1 MKRMQI
7 HQRGLLKTYIIGSV
21 PSYETLDIIC
31 KDKKEVFIFIDFN
44 NCIKGLY
51 YPQMLEMI
59 LNSILINNGNFPSI
73 LINEW
78 MLLQDYLETYMIT
91 RKIDNFHVIY
101 FSEGGQSY
109 YHKNLLKTYKSN
121 RSNALFQLPA
131 TISTNFKSYDDIGE
145 LIRGFLVSSWKW
157 IEIISKESNILSIRL
172 ENLDAD
178 FIPELLLR
186 QFNIYKD
193 EAVYVI
199 LSSDGDMLQ
208 TLDIADNIYIFDGN
222 TIITDKNW
230 LNSKSYLDPDKKRK
244 KSNEEKNSTPI
255 ILKENKEEYNLTP
268 DKIILYKA
276 IVGDSADNIPGL
288 KGIGIKTFFNK
299 FINLIPNNI
308 RADDLQS
315 IEKFC
320 FERQADNKVCSKIA
334 NDFEVF
340 SKMVKLVSFK
350 MLIQWLQL
358 QQQRYKQIKK
368 IIDENI
374 NALRTSCY
382 FKKIKERRANQ
393 ANNASF
399 FKK

>member
-1 MKRMQI
+1 MELY
-7 HQRGLLKTYIIGSV
+7 QRGLLKTYIIGAV
-21 PSYETLDIIC
+21 PSYEALDTIC
-31 KDKKEVFIFIDFN
+31 KDKKEVYIFIDFN
-44 NCIKGLY
+44 NIIKGLY

-59 LNSILINNGNFPSI
+59 LNNILINKGNFPSI

-78 MLLQDYLETYMIT
+78 MQLQDYLETYAIT
-91 RKIDNFHVIY
+91 RKIDNLHTIY

-109 YHKNLLKTYKSN
+109 YHKNLLKNYKSN
-121 RSNALFQLPA
+121 RKNALFQLPA
-131 TISTNFKSYDDIGE
+131 TVSTNFKSYDDINE

-178 FIPELLLR
+178 FVPELLLR

-193 EAVYVI
+193 EAVYII

-230 LNSKSYLDPDKKRK
+230 LNSKSYLDPDKKREN
-244 KSNEEKNSTPI
+244 SNEEKSSAPI
-255 ILKENKEEYNLTP
+255 ILNENKEEYDLTP

-276 IVGDSADNIPGL
+276 IVGDSSDNIPGL

-299 FINLIPNNI
+299 FIKQFPNDI
-308 RADDLQS
+308 RADDLEA
-315 IEKFC
+315 IEKYC
-320 FERQADNKVCSKIA
+320 YERQGDNKVCSKIC
-334 NDFEVF
+334 NDFDQF

-350 MLIQWLQL
+350 LLIQWLQL
-358 QQQRYKQIKK
+358 NQHRYKDIKK
-368 IIDENI
+368 IIDQNI
-374 NALRTSCY
+374 NALKNPCC
-382 FKKIKERRANQ
+382 FKKIKQRNAER
-393 ANNASF
+393 ANNAAF
-399 FKK
+399 FKT